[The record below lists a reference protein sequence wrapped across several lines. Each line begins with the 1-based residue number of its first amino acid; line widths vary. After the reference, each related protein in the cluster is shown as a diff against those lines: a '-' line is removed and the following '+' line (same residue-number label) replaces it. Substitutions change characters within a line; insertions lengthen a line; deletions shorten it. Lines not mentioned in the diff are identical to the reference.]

1 MATVEALGITE
12 DQKTQVRNL
21 IDNAT
26 RNAGAAAVEQA
37 KVDFRAVVAGTRRP
51 EVFDPAKISITAYFE
66 SFEPFRRVVGLKDA
80 NAVQSFQTYLDS
92 L

>member
-1 MATVEALGITE
+1 MATVEALGITK

-37 KVDFRAVVAGTRRP
+37 KVDFRAVFAGTRRP

-66 SFEPFRRVVGLKDA
+66 CFEPFRRVVRLKDA